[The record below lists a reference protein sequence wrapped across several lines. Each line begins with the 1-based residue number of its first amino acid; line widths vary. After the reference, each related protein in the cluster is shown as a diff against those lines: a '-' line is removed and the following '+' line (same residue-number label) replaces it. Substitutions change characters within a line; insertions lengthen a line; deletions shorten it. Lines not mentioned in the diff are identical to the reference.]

1 MENKKTN
8 DNYITDSKLEIHV
21 EHLDTFS
28 LVAPQNDFLLF
39 KNTRLKLGGDAVDFG
54 NKVQPLKNLP
64 KALLQFA
71 FILIRNV
78 GKDKHLG
85 ASR

>member
-8 DNYITDSKLEIHV
+8 DNNITDSKLEIHV

-28 LVAPQNDFLLF
+28 LAAQQNGYLLF
-39 KNTRLKLGGDAVDFG
+39 KNIRLKLG
-54 NKVQPLKNLP
+54 
-64 KALLQFA
+64 
-71 FILIRNV
+71 
-78 GKDKHLG
+78 